1 MCADST
7 TPSYFAVSCRLAGR
21 VRGKRDLRS
30 VSIIPLGSCSGGG
43 LPGRTCCCRWL
54 SLALLAISRMPCSVA
69 VSGVMLPTV
78 PNLRTH
84 TQVRRRKN
92 PGMERSG
99 PALTAFRRAGWP
111 GGSGPG
117 GAPASALGP
126 AGATL
131 EDHLAFFARR
141 ARRPGRCR
149 ADRLPGLRCLNGHRA
164 SGLDGPSDTT
174 TRLGLFCCT
183 ASAVV
188 TQAHTLT
195 HSIFHSQAKT
205 CYIYFV

>member
-1 MCADST
+1 MDCCLDVSVYVVRMCADST

-111 GGSGPG
+111 GGNRRSTNCCS
-117 GAPASALGP
+117 GAPLLLGCIALHSC
-126 AGATL
+126 ACACL
-131 EDHLAFFARR
+131 YL
-141 ARRPGRCR
+141 C
-149 ADRLPGLRCLNGHRA
+149 GLRMCADSTCPFYLVV
-164 SGLDGPSDTT
+164 SG
-174 TRLGLFCCT
+174 RLAGR
-183 ASAVV
+183 SAG
-188 TQAHTLT
+188 
-195 HSIFHSQAKT
+195 
-205 CYIYFV
+205 